1 VRLDRACHLV
11 ADSVQA
17 GPRWMSQFGASP
29 TLVLSG
35 NRGSAG
41 AFTCSMVF
49 ALQLLIDAEKHL
61 LPQDT
66 ASDVKTPDPIE
77 NNFFGCGQSSAL

>member
-1 VRLDRACHLV
+1 M
-11 ADSVQA
+11 
-17 GPRWMSQFGASP
+17 PQFGASP

-41 AFTCSMVF
+41 ALTCSMVF

-61 LPQDT
+61 LSEST
-66 ASDVKTPDPIE
+66 ASDVETPDPFE
-77 NNFFGCGQSSAL
+77 DSFLGFGQSRAL